1 MTGAL
6 RHLDAEL
13 PWNRGVR
20 LRHRGRNRIAV
31 GRPTPQPEPP
41 GLEALKAEVDRRWP
55 MTALI
60 DLLKEA
66 ALDTGFLDAFATS
79 GERVVLDPATL
90 QRRLLL
96 CLFGLGTNAG
106 LKRVAAGVED
116 VSYKELL
123 HVRRR
128 FIHVAL
134 QGRPFGATALRTAA
148 RQVANA
154 TLGIRNPAV
163 WGETGT
169 ACASVLRSS
178 APGTAT

>member
-1 MTGAL
+1 
-6 RHLDAEL
+6 
-13 PWNRGVR
+13 
-20 LRHRGRNRIAV
+20 
-31 GRPTPQPEPP
+31 
-41 GLEALKAEVDRRWP
+41 

-128 FIHVAL
+128 FIHAE
-134 QGRPFGATALRTAA
+134 ALRTAA

-154 TLGIRNPAV
+154 TLRVRNPAV
-163 WGETGT
+163 WGETE
-169 ACASVLRSS
+169 
-178 APGTAT
+178 